1 MVQYTFSLLT
11 FEYFLLVFV
20 RIASFMVSAPFFGM
34 QGVPI
39 TVRNGFSA
47 VVAIMVVS
55 VLKPPEVAYGGVI
68 AFSVL
73 VVKEAITGLII
84 GYMAYVCN
92 TIVIFAGNIIDMDIG
107 FSMASEFDPTMNTQM
122 TVTGQM
128 YYYFMMLLL
137 LVSDMHRYI
146 LRAVIDS
153 FSLIPLGGAEFKW
166 DSLLVSFTKY
176 MTDSFIIAFRIIMPV
191 FCVMLVTNAVLG
203 IMAKVAPQMNMFS
216 VGMQIKIMIGLA
228 IIFLVIF
235 LFPEIVNM
243 IINEMYIM
251 IENAVE
257 GMS

>member
-1 MVQYTFSLLT
+1 MLSYTFNLIA

-39 TVRNGFSA
+39 MVRSGFSA

-55 VLKPPEVAYGGVI
+55 VMKPSEVVYAGVI
-68 AFSVL
+68 SFAVL
-73 VVKEAITGLII
+73 VMKEAITGLII
-84 GYMAYVCN
+84 GFMAYVCN

-137 LVSDMHRYI
+137 LVSDMHQYI

-153 FSLIPLGGAEFKW
+153 FTLIPLGGATFAW
-166 DSLLVSFTKY
+166 DSLLTTFTKY
-176 MTDSFIIAFRIIMPV
+176 MTDSFIIAFRIILPV
-191 FCVMLVTNAVLG
+191 FAVMLVTNTILG

-216 VGMQIKIMIGLA
+216 VGMQIKILIGLWA
-228 IIFLVIF
+228 IFLVIF
-235 LFPEIVNM
+235 LFPEVVNM
-243 IINEMYIM
+243 IVNEMYTM
-251 IENAVE
+251 IQNGIE
-257 GMS
+257 GMH

>member
-1 MVQYTFSLLT
+1 MLTYTFSLIT

-39 TVRNGFSA
+39 MVRSGFSA
-47 VVAIMVVS
+47 VTALIVVS
-55 VLKPPEVAYGGVI
+55 VMHPSEAVYAGVI
-68 AFSVL
+68 SFAVL

-84 GYMAYVCN
+84 GFMAYVCN

-146 LRAVIDS
+146 LRAVVDS
-153 FSLIPLGGAEFKW
+153 FSLIPLGGADFQW
-166 DSLLVSFTKY
+166 DSLMNTFTKY
-176 MTDSFIIAFRIIMPV
+176 MADSFIIAFRIILPV
-191 FCVMLVTNAVLG
+191 FAVMLVTNTILG

-216 VGMQIKIMIGLA
+216 VGMQIKILIGLA
-228 IIFLVIF
+228 AIFLVIF
-235 LFPEIVNM
+235 LFPEVVNM
-243 IINEMYIM
+243 IVNEIYIM
-251 IENAVE
+251 ISNGIE
-257 GMS
+257 GMH

>member
-1 MVQYTFSLLT
+1 MLSYTFNLIT

-39 TVRNGFSA
+39 TVRSGFSA

-55 VLKPPEVAYGGVI
+55 VMKPSEVVYAGVI
-68 AFSVL
+68 SFAVL

-84 GYMAYVCN
+84 GFMAYVCN

-137 LVSDMHRYI
+137 LVSDMHQYI

-153 FSLIPLGGAEFKW
+153 FTLIPLGGADFQW
-166 DSLLVSFTKY
+166 DSLLTTFTKY
-176 MTDSFIIAFRIIMPV
+176 MADSFIIAFRIILPV
-191 FCVMLVTNAVLG
+191 FAVMLVTNMILG

-216 VGMQIKIMIGLA
+216 VGMQIKILIGLA
-228 IIFLVIF
+228 AIFLVIF
-235 LFPEIVNM
+235 LFPEVVNM
-243 IINEMYIM
+243 IVNEMYTM
-251 IENAVE
+251 IQNGIE
-257 GMS
+257 GMH